1 MTHFIRPPSLY
12 EQAAVCAIQ
21 ESLGAVKR
29 CRGCGEMAP
38 IEGFLNAAP
47 LHSHYR
53 FQPERQLCSLCR
65 GQRHVDSA
73 RHARSFRHI

>member
-1 MTHFIRPPSLY
+1 MTHFIRPLSLY
-12 EQAAVCAIQ
+12 EQAAVRAIQ

-38 IEGFLNAAP
+38 IEGFPEAP
-47 LHSHYR
+47 LR
-53 FQPERQLCSLCR
+53 TEFRREQERQLCSLCR

-73 RHARSFRHI
+73 RHARSFRH